1 VRTKLNLGA
10 GKDIKPDYIN
20 LDIVKLPSIDVVHN
34 MEKKFKM
41 FKDNTFEQGFE

>member
-34 MEKKFKM
+34 VTHSHPLKRGAFR
-41 FKDNTFEQGFE
+41 